1 MGNFKVIMSSDVEE
15 FEKSVSE
22 YMEKGW
28 LLINCN
34 SSKLDSSDSFSFH
47 AFVKKLAPRPER
59 SFRSKD
65 RDRKSGSRN
74 FGRGRHRSRDEGRDR
89 RPKFSGST
97 RSNSKSK
104 DRENRDKEKY
114 SKGFKPEK
122 YSEKPKR
129 KNTPSDVKK
138 E

>member
-65 RDRKSGSRN
+65 KDRKSGSRD
-74 FGRGRHRSRDEGRDR
+74 FGSRSRPRDENRDR
-89 RPKFSGST
+89 RLKSRGSS
-97 RSNSKSK
+97 RDNIKSR
-104 DRENRDKEKY
+104 DRENRDKENGPHY
-114 SKGFKPEK
+114 
-122 YSEKPKR
+122 
-129 KNTPSDVKK
+129 T
-138 E
+138 